1 MKAKKVLAIMGIC
14 IAMTTTSVTAF
25 AASIPNSTEI
35 NKEENNVIQPR
46 VDWTGRAR
54 LNTDVFYNVTSSNN
68 IFRDSPKVTN
78 HSGNPGRI
86 KVRIINSSGKQ
97 VGKAKEIKAGSS
109 VKMDRIP
116 ALSGT
121 YTLQA
126 KALDK
131 AGSYTI
137 TID

>member
-1 MKAKKVLAIMGIC
+1 MKTKKILATMGIC
-14 IAMTTTSVTAF
+14 VAMATTSVTAF
-25 AASIPNSTEI
+25 AAPAPNYTEMSM
-35 NKEENNVIQPR
+35 ENTDIQPR
-46 VDWTGRAR
+46 VNWTGKAR
-54 LNTDVFYNVTSSNN
+54 LGTSVYYNVTSSNN

-86 KVRIINSSGKQ
+86 KVRIINSKGEQ

-109 VKMDRIP
+109 VRMDRIP

-131 AGSYTI
+131 EGSYTI
-137 TID
+137 YYN